1 MLSWSVF
8 DILTLY
14 NKWGLSTRKKMGPVR
29 WLYIFVLAQLL
40 DHNSNLPPQ
49 QKIYGNLCAV
59 TGKRKKTEILT
70 TTWKAPSFFSCIVIL
85 TLIMQMKVSESALV
99 VPSTSIAAHVVDEEV
114 EIELEDK
121 IEVVETAAT
130 GIEEGP
136 TDEIAGVPF
145 PLPPPPP
152 IHQNNYQQ
160 VCPSTSA
167 LFYRNKI
174 ISTCSFYFLNP
185 IFSITFLRSRL
196 QTRPPFLPMSHFSVF
211 LTFYLASD
219 ASSLIWLAVWRL

>member
-1 MLSWSVF
+1 MVTCAPLQE
-8 DILTLY
+8 
-14 NKWGLSTRKKMGPVR
+14 REKKKQR
-29 WLYIFVLAQLL
+29 FLLQHEKLIF
-40 DHNSNLPPQ
+40 P
-49 QKIYGNLCAV
+49 
-59 TGKRKKTEILT
+59 
-70 TTWKAPSFFSCIVIL
+70 CIVIL

-130 GIEEGP
+130 GIEKGP

-196 QTRPPFLPMSHFSVF
+196 QSRPPFLPMSHFSVF

-219 ASSLIWLAVWRL
+219 ASSLIWLAV